1 MADSESSQ
9 KTDLDGLAWRSHL
22 YQHVNSKQKKKIR
35 FDFFKTP
42 VILSHFGF

>member
-22 YQHVNSKQKKKIR
+22 YQHAKEK
-35 FDFFKTP
+35 D
-42 VILSHFGF
+42 